1 MIICYICEHPI
12 SMDCQHQNNLKT
24 NDQKIDHEALGCL
37 CTCHV
42 KSTVLFN

>member
-12 SMDCQHQNNLKT
+12 QLEYPHKNNFET
-24 NDQKIDHEALGCL
+24 NDQKIKHEDLGCL